1 MKTGTLK
8 KSVLDHLHAQRRTP
22 PSINEV
28 SAALKLRGAQKKQLQ
43 KVLNEL
49 LLGGEIVRIRGN
61 RYSVGSEADLVTGR
75 LDLSKRG
82 DGYVQGAG
90 GSCVAFVPRTAL
102 STALPGDTV
111 VVRVGRELAER
122 ITDDRVR
129 VGRVI
134 RILARAQR
142 EIVGTL
148 KRTDRFFYVVPMDP
162 RYKKDFYVPDA
173 GGAEIGD
180 RVIIRFAGWKDPHIN
195 PEAEITESLGPA
207 DTPSQ
212 DTMAAIR
219 HYGLPDEFPSEALA
233 EAETVS
239 GLLERPGRRADRRNL
254 FVLTI
259 DPARARDFDDALS
272 MERDAK
278 GQRVLGVHIAD
289 VSHFVRPRSDLD
301 KEARLRG
308 NSVYLPDRVIP
319 MLPEQLSNGVCSLRP
334 DVDRLAFSVFMTVND
349 KGLVVASRFERTQIR
364 SRRRF
369 TYEEVLPVLQGEN
382 VSGIGKEATRLL
394 RELHRMAQQFRKRRF
409 AKYALELDAPEPEVM
424 VDEHG
429 VTTEIRMVAND
440 ETHQLVEE
448 CMVAANEA
456 TARELADRSIPS
468 IYRIHAPPNA
478 EKMQDLTAELSGLGF
493 EPGDLTNRRNLA
505 KFLRS
510 VKGDARSDYV
520 RLAVLKSM
528 NRAEYS
534 PERAEHFGLAKQYYG
549 HFTSPIRRYP
559 DLIVHRQL
567 GALLLKR
574 AKPDAKRGPRMYGKD
589 ELEKVAASCS
599 DTERRADEAER
610 AVVEIKKYRFLKRQL
625 ESGDPQTYEAV
636 VVSVMNFGLFVEIP
650 ALQVQ
655 GLVHVRAL
663 SNGFVRH
670 SRTNQSLRAGK
681 KRYAVETR
689 LQVVIANVDMEGR
702 KLDFAL
708 AQAKAVN
715 SRV

>member
-1 MKTGTLK
+1 MKSGNLK
-8 KSVLDHLHAQRRTP
+8 QAVLDHLHAELRRP
-22 PSINEV
+22 PSANEIS
-28 SAALKLRGAQKKQLQ
+28 SALQLRGAQKKQLQ

-49 LLGGEIVRIRGN
+49 LLAGEIVRIRGQ
-61 RYSVGSEADLVTGR
+61 RYSIGAEADLATGR
-75 LDLSKRG
+75 LDVSKRG

-90 GSCVAFVPRTAL
+90 GSCVAFVPRSAL
-102 STALPGDTV
+102 GTALPGDTV

-148 KRTDRFFYVVPMDP
+148 KRTDRFFYVIPMDP
-162 RYKKDFYVPDA
+162 RYKKDFYVPEA
-173 GGAEIGD
+173 AGAEIGD
-180 RVIIRFAGWKDPHIN
+180 RVIIRFAGWDDPHIN
-195 PEAEITESLGPA
+195 PEAEIVESLGPA
-207 DTPSQ
+207 DSPSQ
-212 DTMAAIR
+212 DTLAAIR
-219 HYGLPDEFPSEALA
+219 HYGLPDEFPPSVLA

-239 GLLERPGRRADRRNL
+239 GQLERPGQREDLRHL
-254 FVLTI
+254 FILTI
-259 DPARARDFDDALS
+259 DPAKARDFDDALS
-272 MERDAK
+272 MERDEK
-278 GQRVLGVHIAD
+278 GRRVLGVHIAD

-301 KEARLRG
+301 KEACLRG

-334 DVDRLAFSVFMTVND
+334 DVERLAFSVFMTVDD
-349 KGLVVASRFERTQIR
+349 KGQVVSSRFARTRIR

-369 TYEEVLPVLQGEN
+369 TYEEVMPVLVGEN
-382 VSGIGKEATRLL
+382 PKGVGKQAARLL
-394 RELHRMAQQFRKRRF
+394 RDLHQLAQQLRKRRF
-409 AKYALELDAPEPEVM
+409 ARHALELDAPEPEVQ
-424 VDEHG
+424 VDTQG
-429 VTTEIRMVAND
+429 VTTGIRMVAND
-440 ETHQLVEE
+440 ESHQLVEE

-456 TARELADRSIPS
+456 TARELSDQAIPS
-468 IYRIHAPPNA
+468 IYRVHAPPSA

-505 KFLRS
+505 RFLRS
-510 VKGDARSDYV
+510 VKGDARADYV

-534 PERAEHFGLAKQYYG
+534 PDRAEHFGLSKQYYG

-567 GALLLKR
+567 GALLLKHAR
-574 AKPDAKRGPRMYGKD
+574 PDAKRGPRLYGKD
-589 ELEKVAASCS
+589 ELEKVSVACS

-610 AVVEIKKYRFLKRQL
+610 AVVEIKKYRFLKQQL
-625 ESGDPQTYEAV
+625 DSGNPETYEAV

-655 GLVHVRAL
+655 GLVHVREL

-681 KRYAVETR
+681 KRYVVESR
-689 LQVVIANVDMEGR
+689 LLVVIANVDMEGR

-708 AQAKAVN
+708 A
-715 SRV
+715 